1 MNMMRIF
8 IYLQAWLKI
17 YNHIS
22 ACTYKVSGTWYQGTD
37 AMTVMLEGPVEIFS
51 LLCSI
56 EQPFIDLPRT
66 DADDGC
72 DDSNAVAVWKKA
84 EGKERG
90 AHRICFVPGTN
101 GTIIPSD
108 C

>member
-1 MNMMRIF
+1 
-8 IYLQAWLKI
+8 
-17 YNHIS
+17 
-22 ACTYKVSGTWYQGTD
+22 
-37 AMTVMLEGPVEIFS
+37 
-51 LLCSI
+51 
-56 EQPFIDLPRT
+56 
-66 DADDGC
+66 
-72 DDSNAVAVWKKA
+72 VAVWKKA